1 MRLKMP
7 LQIIPPWKAPS
18 PLPSI
23 LAPFNCTKVPL
34 CCFMDAVDMSIDVFG
49 GFEAALAKRAAA
61 RAGVGFEM
69 AAG

>member
-1 MRLKMP
+1 
-7 LQIIPPWKAPS
+7 
-18 PLPSI
+18 
-23 LAPFNCTKVPL
+23 
-34 CCFMDAVDMSIDVFG
+34 MDAVDMSIDVFG